1 MRILLG
7 FVMLAVAAC
16 SSPSV
21 GFMGVEPVTVVV
33 EGWTI
38 DVYAK
43 DGRAEAIRLTTD
55 WEQTPAL
62 MRERGLI
69 AVEQATG
76 WRIDRR
82 TIKGDGSIVR
92 MRAIGPKKAA

>member
-1 MRILLG
+1 MRYLLG
-7 FVMLAVAAC
+7 FVMLAMAAC

-38 DVYAK
+38 DVYAL
-43 DGRAEAIRLTTD
+43 DGKAEAIRMTTD
-55 WEQTPAL
+55 WDQSEAL

-76 WRIDRR
+76 WVIDRR

-92 MRAIGPKKAA
+92 MSTLR

>member
-1 MRILLG
+1 MRYLLG
-7 FVMLAVAAC
+7 FVMLAMAAC

-21 GFMGVEPVTVVV
+21 GFMGVAPVTVVV

-38 DVYAK
+38 DVYAL
-43 DGRAEAIRLTTD
+43 DGKAEAIRMTTD
-55 WEQTPAL
+55 WAQSEAL

-76 WRIDRR
+76 WVIDRR

-92 MRAIGPKKAA
+92 MRARD